1 MKLIESKTLGTA
13 QASIEFT
20 SIPSTY
26 TDLVLL
32 VSGRSS
38 RSGTYVDNIQIYF
51 NGANSNLSSRY
62 VDGDG
67 VNRGSASQAVGFL
80 GAIPAATATANTFG
94 NLSVY
99 IPNYAGAT
107 SKSFS
112 ADVVQETN
120 ATNAYMEITA
130 LLWNQTTAINSITLF
145 ALNGQLIA
153 GSIASLYG
161 ITKGS
166 DGIVTTS

>member
-62 VDGDG
+62 LDGDG
-67 VNRGSASQAVGFL
+67 VNRGSGTLAFGFL

-99 IPNYAGAT
+99 IPNYSGAT
-107 SKSFS
+107 VKSYS
-112 ADVVQETN
+112 ADVVQENN
-120 ATNAYMEITA
+120 ATNSYLEITA
-130 LLWNQTTAINSITLF
+130 GLWNQTAAINTITIF
-145 ALNGQLIA
+145 ASNGQLNA